1 MLRSIKGRISKLEQ
15 SLRAPT
21 AAGRFL
27 ASVKLHARLTGI
39 SQEAAMQAVVVTLSD
54 QDLKD
59 AHKEFKQRL
68 AELQERELRRGAR
81 L

>member
-1 MLRSIKGRISKLEQ
+1 MLSGIKGRISKLER

-21 AAGRFL
+21 ATGRFL

-39 SQEAAMQAVVVTLSD
+39 SQEAAMQAVIVTLSD
-54 QDLKD
+54 EDL
-59 AHKEFKQRL
+59 AQLGKETKQRL
-68 AELQERELRRGAR
+68 SELQERELRRGAR